1 MWYVG
6 ASNSIINLDYM
17 KRIYICK
24 KEEFDLMGY
33 SRLRDFV
40 LCGTD
45 AGNDKPTILK
55 SYDSFEEADLEMARL
70 LKLLRMKE

>member
-6 ASNSIINLDYM
+6 AFHSIINLDYM

-24 KEEFDLMGY
+24 NEEFDLMGY
-33 SRLRDFV
+33 SRLREFV

-55 SYDSFEEADLEMARL
+55 SFDSFEEADLEMASL
-70 LKLLRMKE
+70 LQSLRMKG